1 MSEENGNGTFIK
13 TPWGSIGG
21 KKTAELIT
29 ILSLVALGVIGYA
42 FWEHKAEAKTNSE
55 TLNAVMKD
63 LAVAV
68 REGNCINSYPEAE
81 RESKVEVCK
90 LRSR

>member
-1 MSEENGNGTFIK
+1 MSEENGGTEIK
-13 TPWGSIGG
+13 TPWGSISG
-21 KKTAELIT
+21 KKTAELIA
-29 ILSLVALGVIGYA
+29 ILSLCALGVIGYA
-42 FWEHKAEAKTNSE
+42 LWEHKAEAKAHGD
-55 TLNAVMKD
+55 TLNSVMKD

-81 RESKVEVCK
+81 RETKVEVCK